1 MFQQADFG
9 FRQKLNQQV
18 NVAVRS
24 HLAPGGGAKHGQFP
38 DLVPSAKLGQLIF
51 LHGDKSETNH
61 STIMPQGCLAGGR

>member
-38 DLVPSAKLGQLIF
+38 DLVAPAKIGQLVL

-61 STIMPQGCLAGGR
+61 ATIMPQGCLPGGR